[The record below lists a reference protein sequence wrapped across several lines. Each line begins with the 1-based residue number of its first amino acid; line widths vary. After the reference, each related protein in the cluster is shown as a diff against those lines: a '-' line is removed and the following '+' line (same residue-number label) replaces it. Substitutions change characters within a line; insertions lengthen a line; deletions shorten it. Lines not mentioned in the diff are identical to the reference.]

1 MARICIDG
9 FNMSMAE
16 GSGIATYGRNLCL
29 ALSDLGYETQ
39 ILFSSGQK
47 IRSNNL
53 LSQVELFDSPPSGSF
68 SSKVTAA
75 LRMVPPMQP
84 RADEVR
90 MTGDVITTEVSGRF
104 PPADRVWASPDIF
117 HSANRAHRA
126 FRRVTPVRLGAD
138 VKMDVM
144 HWTCLLPLFEPRI
157 ANVYTLH
164 DLIPLRL
171 PYTTLDDKR
180 SYFDLCKSIVA
191 RADRIFTVSEHSRAD
206 IIQLLGVEEDRI
218 VNTYQSVSLPA
229 EVLDRTDL
237 EIADELNGVFG
248 LEPGGYFLFVG
259 SADPKKNLRR
269 IVEAYASSLVRAP
282 LVVIGSGR
290 LGDRLVSWADDDMLG
305 PSQAHGAVNR
315 EERRIRKY
323 DYLPL
328 ATLMKLVRG
337 ARATLFPS
345 LYEGFGLPALE
356 SMLLGAPVLTST
368 QGALPEV
375 VGKAALMVD
384 PYDVKAIREGIR
396 ALDSDAGLR
405 KELAD
410 RGRRQAAKFSP
421 ERYRERLKEA
431 YAPVL

>member
-1 MARICIDG
+1 MARICLDG
-9 FNMSMAE
+9 FNMSMVE

-29 ALSDLGYETQ
+29 ALSGLGHETQ
-39 ILFSSGQK
+39 ILYSSGQK
-47 IRSNNL
+47 ITSNNL
-53 LSQVELFDSPPSGSF
+53 LSQIALFDARAPGSSAF
-68 SSKVTAA
+68 ATA
-75 LRMVPPMQP
+75 LRMIPPIRP
-84 RADEVR
+84 TATEVC

-117 HSANRAHRA
+117 HAANRAHRA
-126 FRRVTPVRLGAD
+126 FRLSTSVRLGSKVKTD
-138 VKMDVM
+138 VV
-144 HWTCLLPLFEPRI
+144 HWTCPLPLFEPRT

-180 SYFDLCKSIVA
+180 AYFDLCKSIAA
-191 RADRIFTVSEHSRAD
+191 RADRIFTVSEHSRSD
-206 IIQLLGVEEDRI
+206 IIRLLGVDESRV
-218 VNTYQSVSLPA
+218 VNTYQAVCLPN
-229 EVLDRTDL
+229 EILDRTDQ
-237 EIADELNGVFG
+237 EISDELNGVFR
-248 LEPGGYFLFVG
+248 LEPREYFLVIG
-259 SADPKKNLRR
+259 SVDPKKNLKR

-282 LVVIGSGR
+282 LVVVGSGW
-290 LGDRLVSWADDDMLG
+290 LGDRLVSWAGDEVLG
-305 PSQAHGAVNR
+305 SATALGALTN
-315 EERRIRKY
+315 EDRRIRRY

-328 ATLMKLVRG
+328 ATLMTLIRG

-356 SMLLGAPVLTST
+356 SMLLGTPVLATT
-368 QGALPEV
+368 EGAVPEV
-375 VGKAALMVD
+375 VGDAALMVD
-384 PYDVKAIREGIR
+384 PYDTKAIRDGIR
-396 ALDSDAGLR
+396 MLDSDADLR